1 MSLSLIHIFG
11 HRPVRV
17 VGYEL
22 PDFGRSGTLPIF
34 KGAGGLQMVTLD
46 NGAVCRGLHGN
57 LRREGARNYNYLYY
71 GLSLIHIFPS
81 TVFFQYPLSGPS
93 RWAALNDCLSNTP
106 GPE

>member
-1 MSLSLIHIFG
+1 MSIG

-71 GLSLIHIFPS
+71 GDSGMMESGRFDNSHWS
-81 TVFFQYPLSGPS
+81 TSTMKVKNIAKG
-93 RWAALNDCLSNTP
+93 RGSNSIQNP
-106 GPE
+106 V